1 MTRLFL
7 AILAFAFL
15 LTEMIVPA
23 TAQSIPGVAVIDV
36 QRVMRESSAGKS
48 LQAQLEKQRG
58 VYSQQLSKQENE
70 LRKLEQDLKQQR
82 SLVSPEAF
90 AERRRQYEQKAG
102 NLQQEV
108 QNRKR
113 EFDKM
118 QAGAMR
124 TMETALGEIVQQ
136 IAAERKL
143 ALVLPKNV
151 VIMHTGE
158 LEVTD
163 EVMKRLNAKLPSVK
177 VAAPGK

>member
-1 MTRLFL
+1 MTRLTL
-7 AILAFAFL
+7 AIAAIAVFL
-15 LTEMIVPA
+15 TATVAPA
-23 TAQSIPGVAVIDV
+23 SAQNIPSVAVIDV

-48 LQAQLEKQRG
+48 LHAQLEKQRG
-58 VYSQQLSKQENE
+58 IYSQQLSKQENE
-70 LRKLEQDLKQQR
+70 LRKLEAELKQQR

-124 TMETALGEIVQQ
+124 TMETALGEVVQQ
-136 IAAERKL
+136 LAAERKL